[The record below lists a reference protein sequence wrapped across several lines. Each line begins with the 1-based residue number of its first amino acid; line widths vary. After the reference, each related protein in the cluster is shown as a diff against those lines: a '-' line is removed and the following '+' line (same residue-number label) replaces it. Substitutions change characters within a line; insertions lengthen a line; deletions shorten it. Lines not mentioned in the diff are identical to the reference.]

1 MPGPPA
7 ASGIVSFEQPEYL
20 VSGGEQMAR
29 VPVIRRILDSGK
41 SQVSYRTQDVTAK
54 AHRVRLHPGV
64 TGDPRARR
72 EGDRAAA

>member
-1 MPGPPA
+1 
-7 ASGIVSFEQPEYL
+7 
-20 VSGGEQMAR
+20 MAR